1 MIPRSKKN
9 INTAQFFF
17 ITKSDKHFLSLVPL
31 LKFVLLS
38 IFSASFLA
46 VNFVFSLSFF
56 RAYFFRCRFFSAS
69 NQKILTKYSH

>member
-1 MIPRSKKN
+1 MIPRSKKKYKHS
-9 INTAQFFF
+9 TVFF

-46 VNFVFSLSFF
+46 VNFVFFSLFLS
-56 RAYFFRCRFFSAS
+56 CVFFSVS
-69 NQKILTKYSH
+69 IL